1 MVSLVGMSQ
10 RRQVLFEM
18 MKENWADIRTYT
30 SNLWQLATLTL
41 AASALSV
48 SMMLTSAPSGLMLF
62 FTSFGWFGLL
72 LLTGFTFF
80 SLIAARWILHDIK
93 RSQTRIEM
101 LVTTLTSE
109 RMDLAV
115 IGADGRVD
123 APSVVVDQLKREDFP
138 VWSTKDYVE
147 QFFFIAWLSAVLS
160 WYLQTLFVFLAELLV
175 LSTLVITQTL
185 ALVWMVWYLKKQY
198 KV

>member
-1 MVSLVGMSQ
+1 
-10 RRQVLFEM
+10 
-18 MKENWADIRTYT
+18 
-30 SNLWQLATLTL
+30 
-41 AASALSV
+41 
-48 SMMLTSAPSGLMLF
+48 
-62 FTSFGWFGLL
+62 
-72 LLTGFTFF
+72 
-80 SLIAARWILHDIK
+80 
-93 RSQTRIEM
+93 
-101 LVTTLTSE
+101 
-109 RMDLAV
+109 MDLAV

>member
-1 MVSLVGMSQ
+1 MSQ